1 MSLLCAVSQWEVPPE
16 YQQVYASTEAT
27 VHSTTAS
34 SSATEEQKLTEATV
48 VVAASQDCE
57 ASTEQTS
64 SKRSVDEADVE
75 SRESHQPSK
84 RRPGGAYGAWSTVA
98 VYEARED
105 ETTNEEGGEREE
117 QKEESSSDEESRD
130 KEDRL
135 KFEEKTVSSLGGRRE
150 EPSAIVGGAFKGFGF
165 KKRAGNRPQIRQL
178 KTNDL

>member
-27 VHSTTAS
+27 VLSTTAS
-34 SSATEEQKLTEATV
+34 SSAIEEQKLTEATV
-48 VVAASQDCE
+48 TVAASQDSE
-57 ASTEQTS
+57 APTEQTL

-84 RRPGGAYGAWSTVA
+84 RHPGGAYGAWSTVA

-105 ETTNEEGGEREE
+105 ETTNEGGGREE
-117 QKEESSSDEESRD
+117 QEEESSSDEESRE

-150 EPSAIVGGAFKGFGF
+150 EPSAMVGGAFKGFGF